1 MKKKNYIIITAILII
16 IVIAILIFINN
27 KKAMATDAYKFKKEY
42 ELLNGK
48 KNDYKKTIRTLTISK
63 DNPIKY
69 SNAKEIVEKMNK
81 KESFIVYFGFA
92 ECPWCRSIV
101 ENLITAAKN
110 KNIDTVYYVD
120 VENIR
125 DIKEV
130 KDNEVITTK
139 EGTNDY
145 YKLLEKLDN
154 VLSEYT
160 LEDSDENEIKVGE
173 KRIYAPNIVA
183 VVNGKA
189 EELTDGTSEKE
200 TDPYMKLTKAMNEE
214 SIKKIECIMKCL
226 EKSNVCTTKTSC

>member
-125 DIKEV
+125 DIKEI
-130 KDNEVITTK
+130 KDKEIITKK

-160 LEDSDENEIKVGE
+160 LEDSEENEIKVGE

-200 TDPYMKLTKAMNEE
+200 TDPYMKLTKAMNQE